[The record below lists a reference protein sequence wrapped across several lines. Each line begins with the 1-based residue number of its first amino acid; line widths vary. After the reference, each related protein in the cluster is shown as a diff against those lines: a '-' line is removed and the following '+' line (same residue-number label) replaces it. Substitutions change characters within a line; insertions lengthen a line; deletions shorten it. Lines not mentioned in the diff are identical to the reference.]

1 MTDSFCPHIIKAKE
15 AIVKKQFAESKVVD
29 VYEVLQLV
37 SDEEL
42 EVQLLNASSDGEINI
57 FSLPGKNI
65 ADNIGK
71 LERSEHQSEILSEV

>member
-15 AIVKKQFAESKVVD
+15 AIVKKQIAESKVVD

-65 ADNIGK
+65 AVPC
-71 LERSEHQSEILSEV
+71 LSLFEKKKCKRETWL